1 MLFRYFESS
10 IRIRNHSTSNI
21 NFLPRFLKVLT
32 NNALLM
38 DDALARTLTEK
49 IDSLPDEYISLKQQ
63 ARKYLRNNSNV
74 DKNETVNIF
83 HRPWVAPFNWGI
95 MLYKG
100 ASPARI
106 EEFSDRT
113 GKVMPNFYGRF
124 LSFVNGAFIYNLS
137 LYGISSSVREK
148 NLLDRSILQCH
159 DLILANNHWIQE
171 YNVE

>member
-1 MLFRYFESS
+1 
-10 IRIRNHSTSNI
+10 
-21 NFLPRFLKVLT
+21 
-32 NNALLM
+32 
-38 DDALARTLTEK
+38 
-49 IDSLPDEYISLKQQ
+49 
-63 ARKYLRNNSNV
+63 
-74 DKNETVNIF
+74 
-83 HRPWVAPFNWGI
+83 